1 MNWRSLKA
9 PCSFHTPRLNG
20 KEGTGQTLAA
30 LQLSFLL
37 CPGSNTL
44 CYSCPSLLP
53 FPRTTTSR
61 PVCLPTS
68 PPRSMRRRT
77 LKLAGFF
84 SGVSMFNS
92 TQSLFSIGLHCCAAV
107 SLAFFVFES
116 WECSTYW
123 YIFAFCSVLPAFTE
137 IIMFIAVFVLK
148 KKSF

>member
-77 LKLAGFF
+77 LKA
-84 SGVSMFNS
+84 
-92 TQSLFSIGLHCCAAV
+92 IGLHCCAAV